1 MAEQQRKDVYLGA
14 LSSAQDELQYIQDEF
29 DRIARR
35 KDYLSSV
42 VEALSP
48 LVNATKAPAD
58 KITATALE
66 AAPFEPAFTPARTQS
81 ADSIF
86 TPVRSFDPSSFQQPE
101 PQPEVIAAPAQ
112 DFFAPVQKAQPF
124 TETPAS
130 ENNFAQAA
138 MPEQEIVLQQSN
150 ESQKTFQP
158 ASGEER
164 IEQRINFAL
173 NFALLS

>member
-14 LSSAQDELQYIQDEF
+14 LSSAQDELQHIQDEF

-35 KDYLSSV
+35 KDYLATV

-48 LVNATKAPAD
+48 LVNAARASAD
-58 KITATALE
+58 MITATAME
-66 AAPFEPAFTPARTQS
+66 AAPFEPAFTAARTQNPD
-81 ADSIF
+81 AIF

-101 PQPEVIAAPAQ
+101 LRPAAVAAPAQ
-112 DFFAPVQKAQPF
+112 DLFAPVQETQPVVQA
-124 TETPAS
+124 PVV
-130 ENNFAQAA
+130 ENIFAQAA
-138 MPEQEIVLQQSN
+138 MPEQEIVLNQTDEPQR
-150 ESQKTFQP
+150 TFQP

-164 IEQRINFAL
+164 LEQRINFAL